1 MISGLTAAIHLA
13 AVFIEFGGGLFAAA
27 GCVRGIAALVAGRGS
42 HAGLVRAR
50 LVVAD
55 GIIAALGFKTAATLL
70 KTIELQTWNAILAFA
85 VIFTLRT
92 VVKQFLVWEVQT
104 PPNSA
109 LMCQVQANAGVTTR
123 PA

>member
-1 MISGLTAAIHLA
+1 MISGLTAAIHLT
-13 AVFIEFGGGLFAAA
+13 AVFIEFGGGLFAVA

-92 VVKQFLVWEVQT
+92 VVKQFLVWEVQR
-104 PPNSA
+104 
-109 LMCQVQANAGVTTR
+109 LQVQH
-123 PA
+123 